1 MGERIG
7 RKLIELDPDHDGFH
21 VLLSNIYASKGNWD
35 DVHEIREIMVQHG
48 VNFSGSTKNWK
59 GRVWHQHDAFA
70 IKLIALTTA
79 NRSREGLIQSSRN
92 QWWTSLMER
101 SELYKKSHVSLSFMV
116 TGSKSEDT
124 LCNSIPPYN
133 DVSNNYNKKLV
144 SIAFKESLTPVSL
157 DAVLL
162 EFRI

>member
-1 MGERIG
+1 
-7 RKLIELDPDHDGFH
+7 
-21 VLLSNIYASKGNWD
+21 
-35 DVHEIREIMVQHG
+35 
-48 VNFSGSTKNWK
+48 
-59 GRVWHQHDAFA
+59 
-70 IKLIALTTA
+70 
-79 NRSREGLIQSSRN
+79 
-92 QWWTSLMER
+92 MEW
-101 SELYKKSHVSLSFMV
+101 SELYKKSHVSLFFMV

-162 EFRI
+162 EFRIWYGRELNKVQWDDNAIH

>member
-1 MGERIG
+1 
-7 RKLIELDPDHDGFH
+7 
-21 VLLSNIYASKGNWD
+21 
-35 DVHEIREIMVQHG
+35 
-48 VNFSGSTKNWK
+48 
-59 GRVWHQHDAFA
+59 
-70 IKLIALTTA
+70 
-79 NRSREGLIQSSRN
+79 
-92 QWWTSLMER
+92 
-101 SELYKKSHVSLSFMV
+101 MV